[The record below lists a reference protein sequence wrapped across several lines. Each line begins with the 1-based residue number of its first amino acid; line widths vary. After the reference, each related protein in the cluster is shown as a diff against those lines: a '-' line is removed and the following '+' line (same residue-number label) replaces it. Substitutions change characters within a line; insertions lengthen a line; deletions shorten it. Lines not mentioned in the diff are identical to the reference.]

1 MKWVLRAFY
10 IVSGSD
16 VSAFKHRMPEWDKP
30 GSFTIKAKTI
40 GPAITDKSDLSLNS
54 TFGLTVEMGG
64 ERFYEGTI
72 FETKLINKDVG
83 VPTISSPW
91 DPAASFKVNAV
102 PVHETK
108 IRAYIPRR
116 LLSGHYGIM
125 DPDHVRAAV
134 IDENGTMSFVQG
146 SVENPEEG
154 MQFTGMGFSR
164 TPYKGFEPNYDK
176 FQGPN
181 HSDHDEGGEYLIGD
195 EEFEFDDEEYDPS
208 SNYPESP
215 SNEEEIAN
223 SKFDFDGN
231 GFANSFLEVSF
242 WLSSGSTS
250 FPLEVQ
256 IGDPFVDPF
265 ANLDDSQF
273 GSVSGSVKDSDG
285 NPLEEFDVW
294 FFKVPESGHDL
305 YSGEPVFFNL
315 ERSENGSFTAY
326 LPAGNYHAEG
336 FAYDPENDI
345 AYKPKLAGGFAN
357 PTVFTIDGNATVITG
372 IDFSLES
379 RIPQIR

>member
-1 MKWVLRAFY
+1 MYTSLGLRKITLMTSAACCIEFPLTNSEVSAESQPSLQQMDISQNLSSEQEVTLTFTYEVGPPRFY

-40 GPAITDKSDLSLNS
+40 SPVQSDNNELSLAS
-54 TFGLTVEMGG
+54 TFGITVEMGG

-72 FETKLINKDVG
+72 FETQLINKDIG
-83 VPTISSPW
+83 VPAISSPW

-125 DPDHVRAAV
+125 DPDHVHAAV

-154 MQFTGMGFSR
+154 MQFTGVGFSR

-181 HSDHDEGGEYLIGD
+181 HSDHDEGGEYLIGE
-195 EEFEFDDEEYDPS
+195 EEFDFDDEEYDPS
-208 SNYPESP
+208 SNYL
-215 SNEEEIAN
+215 N
-223 SKFDFDGN
+223 
-231 GFANSFLEVSF
+231 
-242 WLSSGSTS
+242 
-250 FPLEVQ
+250 
-256 IGDPFVDPF
+256 
-265 ANLDDSQF
+265 
-273 GSVSGSVKDSDG
+273 
-285 NPLEEFDVW
+285 
-294 FFKVPESGHDL
+294 
-305 YSGEPVFFNL
+305 
-315 ERSENGSFTAY
+315 
-326 LPAGNYHAEG
+326 LPA
-336 FAYDPENDI
+336 
-345 AYKPKLAGGFAN
+345 
-357 PTVFTIDGNATVITG
+357 ITKKSP
-372 IDFSLES
+372 IRNLISMEMDLP
-379 RIPQIR
+379 IPIWK